1 MSMITLEL
9 PAETEKKLRERAS
22 QSGLTV
28 EGYLQL
34 LAERATE
41 GTSSDSQGRLEPM
54 PRFVSEPR
62 PTDAEFQRLLN
73 ELASPST
80 GHVLPPDF
88 SRADIYD
95 DHD

>member
-1 MSMITLEL
+1 MTMITLEL
-9 PAETEKKLRERAS
+9 PAETEKKLRERAQ
-22 QSGLTV
+22 QSGQTV
-28 EGYLQL
+28 EGYLRT
-34 LAERATE
+34 LAEQAAESTAP
-41 GTSSDSQGRLEPM
+41 GSQGRLV
-54 PRFVSEPR
+54 PRFVSEPQ
-62 PTDAEFQRLLN
+62 PSSAEFQRLLN